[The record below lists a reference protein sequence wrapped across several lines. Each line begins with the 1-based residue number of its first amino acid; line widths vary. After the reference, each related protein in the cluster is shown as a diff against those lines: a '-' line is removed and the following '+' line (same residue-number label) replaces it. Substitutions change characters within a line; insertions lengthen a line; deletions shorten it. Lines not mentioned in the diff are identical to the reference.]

1 MDERR
6 AESEADGDSR
16 VDDLA
21 SSGRVAA
28 RDGEGGV
35 GCNRHVIRVNV
46 AGEVGAAPRGIYGA
60 LFVVVPPSMESI
72 VCDVSL

>member
-1 MDERR
+1 MWAGRLLWVP
-6 AESEADGDSR
+6 AK
-16 VDDLA
+16 A
-21 SSGRVAA
+21 SPKTRL
-28 RDGEGGV
+28 
-35 GCNRHVIRVNV
+35 

>member
-1 MDERR
+1 
-6 AESEADGDSR
+6 
-16 VDDLA
+16 LA
-21 SSGRVAA
+21 MSSDNAMSSKFRPGLWAGRLLWVPAKA
-28 RDGEGGV
+28 SPKTRL
-35 GCNRHVIRVNV
+35 